1 MESISIEAYNFIRSA
16 LCEQEAYHEG
26 EVYSNESAY
35 TQFIQQGDY
44 SNRKVIVNNK
54 EFIQIES

>member
-1 MESISIEAYNFIRSA
+1 MKEPMIINTVVYTESISIEAYNFIRSA

-35 TQFIQQGDY
+35 TQFI
-44 SNRKVIVNNK
+44 
-54 EFIQIES
+54 